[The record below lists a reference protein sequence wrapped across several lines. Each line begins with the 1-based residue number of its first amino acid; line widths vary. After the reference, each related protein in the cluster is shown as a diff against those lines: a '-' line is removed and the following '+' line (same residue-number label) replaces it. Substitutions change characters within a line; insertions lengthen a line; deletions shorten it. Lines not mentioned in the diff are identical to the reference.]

1 VIEIPGVSIK
11 EKFAEGGAS
20 HIYLG
25 TYLKRGC
32 PCAVKVLKDQ
42 LKQDSSQIKAFKN
55 ESKLLLAVRHPCI
68 IEVWESGST
77 STDYYYVME
86 YFESKN
92 LKSLITNKS
101 PIIGDWVPIVVRVAD
116 AILYLHLNS
125 MIHRDIKPE
134 NILVNAKGEVKLIDL
149 SIAMKRTF
157 MTNLFAKTPSV
168 TAGTPSYMSP
178 EQITGKACD
187 HRSDI
192 YSLGATLYEM
202 LVGRTPFQ
210 GRSMNEILDKHLKE
224 KPYPPGKLVPEIPPE
239 ANDLLMKML
248 EKDPD
253 DRIEDMNLVL
263 YELKKIQRKGAP
275 KLQRIAA
282 AADPPKAPGAPAAGI
297 GPVTAARKAGSVAAS
312 GATGTPG
319 KKDDEAGQ
327 RSTRIMVQ
335 DGFLQFGVCKESD
348 PPKLPG
354 GYKSPLVN
362 LSRHGLGFVADMDV
376 QLDACVDLAL
386 HLRGTRKPIYARG
399 KVAWCRKVKDAN
411 LRSIG
416 IRLTARSKDYMTA
429 YEQLKTAT
437 KTGTEET

>member
-1 VIEIPGVSIK
+1 MIEIPGVAIK

-20 HIYLG
+20 HVYLG
-25 TYLKRGC
+25 TYLKRGV

-92 LKSLITNKS
+92 LKNMIINKS
-101 PIIGDWVPIVVRVAD
+101 QVIGDWVPIAVRVAD

-134 NILVNAKGEVKLIDL
+134 NILINAKGEVKLIDL
-149 SIAMKRTF
+149 SIAMKKTF
-157 MTNLFAKTPSV
+157 LTTFFSKAPSV
-168 TAGTPSYMSP
+168 AAGTPSYMSP

-187 HRSDI
+187 QRSDI

-202 LVGRTPFQ
+202 LVGRVPFL
-210 GRSMNEILDKHLKE
+210 GRSQNEILEKHLKE
-224 KPYPPGKLVPEIPPE
+224 KATPPAQLVPEIPAE
-239 ANDLLMKML
+239 ASDLIMKML
-248 EKDPD
+248 AKDAD

-275 KLQRIAA
+275 KLARIAA
-282 AADPPKAPGAPAAGI
+282 AEGAAAPGISAKP
-297 GPVTAARKAGSVAAS
+297 GPVTAARKAGSVAAAS
-312 GATGTPG
+312 SSTPG
-319 KKDDEAGQ
+319 EDKDDAAAR

-335 DGFLQFGVCKESD
+335 DGFLQFGTCPENA
-348 PPKLPG
+348 PPKLPSG
-354 GYKSPLVN
+354 FKSPLIN
-362 LSRHGLGFVADMDV
+362 LSRHGLGFVCDADIP
-376 QLDACVDLAL
+376 LDQTVDLAL
-386 HLRGTRKPIYARG
+386 HLRGQRKPIYARG
-399 KVAWCRKVKDAN
+399 KIAWCRKVKDAD

-416 IRLTARSKDYMTA
+416 VRITARSKEYLTA
-429 YEQLKTAT
+429 YEQLKLAT

>member
-1 VIEIPGVSIK
+1 MIK

-20 HIYLG
+20 HIYVG

-77 STDYYYVME
+77 ATDYYYVME

-92 LKSLITNKS
+92 LKNLIINKS
-101 PIIGDWVPIVVRVAD
+101 QVIGDWVPIAVRIAD

-134 NILVNAKGEVKLIDL
+134 NILINAKGEVKLIDL
-149 SIAMKRTF
+149 SIAMKRTL
-157 MTNLFAKTPSV
+157 MTSLFGKTPSV
-168 TAGTPSYMSP
+168 AAGTPSYMSP

-187 HRSDI
+187 QRSDI
-192 YSLGATLYEM
+192 YSLGATFYEM
-202 LVGRTPFQ
+202 LSGRVPFL
-210 GRSMNEILDKHLKE
+210 GRSQNEILEKHLRE
-224 KPYPPGKLVPEIPPE
+224 KAYPLGKLVPEIPPE
-239 ANDLLMKML
+239 ASDLVMKML
-248 EKDPD
+248 EKNVD

-275 KLQRIAA
+275 KLARIAA
-282 AADPPKAPGAPAAGI
+282 AAEAAAPAPGLQALDQ
-297 GPVTAARKAGSVAAS
+297 GPITKARRAGSVAA
-312 GATGTPG
+312 AAAETAETPG
-319 KKDDEAGQ
+319 KADNDASR
-327 RSTRIMVQ
+327 RSTRILVQ
-335 DGFLQFGVCKESD
+335 DGFLQFGACREGD

-354 GYKSPLVN
+354 GFKSPLVN
-362 LSRHGLGFVADMDV
+362 LSRHGLGFVCDADLPIEQTV
-376 QLDACVDLAL
+376 ELAL
-386 HLRGTRKPIYARG
+386 HLRGQRKPIYARG
-399 KVAWCRKVKDAN
+399 KVAWCNKVRDAS

-416 IRLTARSKDYMTA
+416 IRLTARSKDYLTA
-429 YEQLKTAT
+429 YEQLKAAT
-437 KTGTEET
+437 KTGTDET

>member
-1 VIEIPGVSIK
+1 MIEIPGVSIK

-77 STDYYYVME
+77 ATDYYYVME

-92 LKSLITNKS
+92 LKSLILNKS
-101 PIIGDWVPIVVRVAD
+101 QIIADWVPIVVRVAD

-157 MTNLFAKTPSV
+157 MTALFSKTPSV

-187 HRSDI
+187 QRSDI
-192 YSLGATLYEM
+192 YSLGATVYEL
-202 LVGRTPFQ
+202 LVGRVPFL
-210 GRSMNEILDKHLKE
+210 GRSQNEILDKHLKE
-224 KPYPPGKLVPEIPPE
+224 KPYPPGKLVTEIPVE
-239 ANDLLMKML
+239 ANDLLLKML
-248 EKDPD
+248 EKHPD

-275 KLQRIAA
+275 KLKRIAA
-282 AADPPKAPGAPAAGI
+282 AAEAAQSPGAPGAGI
-297 GPVTAARKAGSVAAS
+297 GPVTAARRAGSVAAS
-312 GATGTPG
+312 GA
-319 KKDDEAGQ
+319 
-327 RSTRIMVQ
+327 
-335 DGFLQFGVCKESD
+335 
-348 PPKLPG
+348 
-354 GYKSPLVN
+354 
-362 LSRHGLGFVADMDV
+362 
-376 QLDACVDLAL
+376 
-386 HLRGTRKPIYARG
+386 
-399 KVAWCRKVKDAN
+399 
-411 LRSIG
+411 
-416 IRLTARSKDYMTA
+416 
-429 YEQLKTAT
+429 
-437 KTGTEET
+437 

>member
-1 VIEIPGVSIK
+1 MIEIPGVSIK

-77 STDYYYVME
+77 ATDYYYVME
-86 YFESKN
+86 YFDSKN
-92 LKSLITNKS
+92 LKSLILNKS
-101 PIIGDWVPIVVRVAD
+101 PLIGDWVPIVVRVAD

-134 NILVNAKGEVKLIDL
+134 NILVNTKGEVKLIDL
-149 SIAMKRTF
+149 SIAMKKTF
-157 MTNLFAKTPSV
+157 MTALFSRTPSV

-192 YSLGATLYEM
+192 YSLGATIYEM
-202 LVGRTPFQ
+202 LVGRVPFL

-224 KPYPPGKLVPEIPPE
+224 KPVPPRQLVPEIPPE

-275 KLQRIAA
+275 KLQRITAA
-282 AADPPKAPGAPAAGI
+282 EAAKAPGGPAAGI
-297 GPVTAARKAGSVAAS
+297 GPVTAARRAAAVTGSRGSA
-312 GATGTPG
+312 PG
-319 KKDDEAGQ
+319 NKEDDANS
-327 RSTRIMVQ
+327 RSTRILVQ
-335 DGFLQFGVCKESD
+335 DGFLQFGICKEGD
-348 PPKLPG
+348 PPKLPA

-362 LSRHGLGFVADMDV
+362 LSRHGLGFVAEVDIV
-376 QLDACVDLAL
+376 LESCVDLAL

-437 KTGTEET
+437 KTGTDET

>member
-1 VIEIPGVSIK
+1 MIQIPGVSIK

-20 HIYLG
+20 HVYLG
-25 TYLKRGC
+25 TYLKRGV

-77 STDYYYVME
+77 ATDYYYIME

-92 LKSLITNKS
+92 LKNHIINKS
-101 PIIGDWVPIVVRVAD
+101 AILADWVPIAVRTAD
-116 AILYLHLNS
+116 ALLYLHLNS

-134 NILVNAKGEVKLIDL
+134 NILVNQKGEVKMIDL
-149 SIAMKRTF
+149 SIAMKKTF
-157 MTNLFAKTPSV
+157 MTSIFSRPPAV
-168 TAGTPSYMSP
+168 AAGTPSYMAP
-178 EQITGKACD
+178 EQIRGKACD

-202 LVGRTPFQ
+202 LVGRVPFLGHSQ
-210 GRSMNEILDKHLKE
+210 NEILDKHLNE
-224 KPYPPGKLVPEIPPE
+224 KPYPPGKLVTEIPPE
-239 ANDLLMKML
+239 ANDLIMKML

-275 KLQRIAA
+275 KLARIAL
-282 AADPPKAPGAPAAGI
+282 AAG
-297 GPVTAARKAGSVAAS
+297 GPVTPGGPKVGPLTAARKAGSVEAS
-312 GATGTPG
+312 MTPG
-319 KKDDEAGQ
+319 KKVDDDEAAR

-335 DGFLQFGVCKESD
+335 DGFLQFGLCQETD
-348 PPKLPG
+348 PPKLPE
-354 GYKSPLVN
+354 GYKSPLIN
-362 LSRHGLGFVADMDV
+362 LSRHGLGFVADAE
-376 QLDACVDLAL
+376 LPLEHCVDLAL
-386 HLRGTRKPIYARG
+386 HLRGTRKPLYVRG

-416 IRLTARSKDYMTA
+416 IRITARSKDYMTA

-437 KTGTEET
+437 KTGTDET

>member
-1 VIEIPGVSIK
+1 MIQIPGVSIK

-77 STDYYYVME
+77 ATDYYYVME

-92 LKSLITNKS
+92 LKSLILNKS
-101 PIIGDWVPIVVRVAD
+101 QIIADWVPIVVRVAD

-157 MTNLFAKTPSV
+157 MTALFSKTPSV

-187 HRSDI
+187 QRSDI
-192 YSLGATLYEM
+192 YSLGATVYEL
-202 LVGRTPFQ
+202 LVGRVPFL
-210 GRSMNEILDKHLKE
+210 GRSQNEILDKHLKE
-224 KPYPPGKLVPEIPPE
+224 KPYPPGKLVTEIPTE
-239 ANDLLMKML
+239 ANDLLLKML
-248 EKDPD
+248 EKHPD

-275 KLQRIAA
+275 KLKRIATA
-282 AADPPKAPGAPAAGI
+282 AQPPGAPAAGI
-297 GPVTAARKAGSVAAS
+297 GPVTAARRAGSVAAS
-312 GATGTPG
+312 GAGHTPG
-319 KKDDEAGQ
+319 DKEESDAQ

-335 DGFLQFGVCKESD
+335 DGFVQFAACREGD
-348 PPKLPG
+348 PPKLPL

-362 LSRHGLGFVADMDV
+362 LSRHGLGFVADAEIP
-376 QLDACVDLAL
+376 LDSCVELAL

-416 IRLTARSKDYMTA
+416 IRLTARTRDYMLA

>member
-1 VIEIPGVSIK
+1 MIEIPGVAIK

-20 HIYLG
+20 HVYLG
-25 TYLKRGC
+25 TYLKRGV

-92 LKSLITNKS
+92 LKNLIINKS
-101 PIIGDWVPIVVRVAD
+101 QIIGDWVPIAVRVAD

-134 NILVNAKGEVKLIDL
+134 NILINQKGEVKLIDL
-149 SIAMKRTF
+149 SIAMKKTF
-157 MTNLFAKTPSV
+157 LTSFFSKAPSV
-168 TAGTPSYMSP
+168 AAGTPSYMSP

-187 HRSDI
+187 QRSDI

-202 LVGRTPFQ
+202 LVGRVPFL
-210 GRSMNEILDKHLKE
+210 GRSQNEILEKHLKE
-224 KPYPPGKLVPEIPPE
+224 KPYPPGKLVTEIPPE
-239 ANDLLMKML
+239 ANDLIMKML

-275 KLQRIAA
+275 KLARIAA
-282 AADPPKAPGAPAAGI
+282 AEGTPPSVGIGAQRP
-297 GPVTAARKAGSVAAS
+297 GPVTAARKAGSVAAAS
-312 GATGTPG
+312 SPTPG
-319 KKDDEAGQ
+319 EKDDEAAR

-335 DGFLQFGVCKESD
+335 DGFLQFGLCVEGA

-354 GYKSPLVN
+354 GFKSPLIN
-362 LSRHGLGFVADMDV
+362 LSRHGLGFVCDAELA
-376 QLDACVDLAL
+376 LDQTVELAL
-386 HLRGTRKPIYARG
+386 HLRGQRKPIYARG
-399 KVAWCRKVKDAN
+399 KIAWCRKVKDAN

-416 IRLTARSKDYMTA
+416 VRLTARSKDYQTA